1 MPEGTR
7 VATKE
12 EDETAKLK
20 LMAFYVAAR
29 KPVKVKIAEWRLPEL
44 LLSRRHG
51 EFDFFPTRF
60 AQNGCGRK
68 SDRKFTRFVSKLVS
82 CLEAWA

>member
-29 KPVKVKIAEWRLPEL
+29 KPVKVKIAE
-44 LLSRRHG
+44 
-51 EFDFFPTRF
+51 
-60 AQNGCGRK
+60 
-68 SDRKFTRFVSKLVS
+68 
-82 CLEAWA
+82 

>member
-7 VATKE
+7 VATKEE

-29 KPVKVKIAEWRLPEL
+29 KPVKVKIAE
-44 LLSRRHG
+44 
-51 EFDFFPTRF
+51 
-60 AQNGCGRK
+60 
-68 SDRKFTRFVSKLVS
+68 
-82 CLEAWA
+82 